1 MGTKDEVAP
10 LVVVLA
16 CEELIEV
23 SEDCKIEG
31 VVLEGD
37 ELSDCEEDEVASL
50 VVLLACE
57 EVIEVSEDCK
67 IEEVEETLPVEQAV
81 SSKVKNVAW
90 VIFIN

>member
-1 MGTKDEVAP
+1 LRVGVKDEVAP

-16 CEELIEV
+16 CEEMIEV

-37 ELSDCEEDEVASL
+37 ELSDCEEDEVK
-50 VVLLACE
+50 E
-57 EVIEVSEDCK
+57 P
-67 IEEVEETLPVEQAV
+67 LPVEQAV